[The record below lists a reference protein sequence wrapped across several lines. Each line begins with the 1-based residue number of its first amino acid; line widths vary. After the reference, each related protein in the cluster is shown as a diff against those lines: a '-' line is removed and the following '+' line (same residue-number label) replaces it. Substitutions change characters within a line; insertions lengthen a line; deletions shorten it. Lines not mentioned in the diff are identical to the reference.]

1 MLVTDDEY
9 ADPTAQTPNVTAAPA
24 AIWLV
29 YGDVERDTTHSECY
43 RDGDVGW
50 CDEAQ
55 FAGDVR
61 YVRAD
66 VAEAA
71 RDAAVV
77 DALERSR
84 EYDDALLAA
93 ERERWMLLLTE
104 KWHAGGGKWQTL
116 AQNMGMTDGEY
127 AAWVLKA

>member
-1 MLVTDDEY
+1 MLVTDNDFS
-9 ADPTAQTPNVTAAPA
+9 APA
-24 AIWLV
+24 VQEPKVTDSPAEIWLV
-29 YGDVERDTTHSECY
+29 YGDLEHDDTHSNCY

-84 EYDDALLAA
+84 EYDDALVAA
-93 ERERWMLLLTE
+93 ERAAQQAEFARKLL
-104 KWHAGGGKWQTL
+104 
-116 AQNMGMTDGEY
+116 
-127 AAWVLKA
+127 AAHLD